1 MIFQADTW
9 LKASEYMGML
19 RNEAIKELEL
29 LKGKEEELAFYFVVD
44 MPLFEE

>member
-1 MIFQADTW
+1 
-9 LKASEYMGML
+9 MGML

-29 LKGKEEELAFYFVVD
+29 LKRKEEELAFCFVVD